1 MGTCQELGN
10 QPERL
15 GLDVLDHD
23 GVHEL
28 PPAVVR
34 AEPAAHVPVPLQQR
48 VHGAAQVEA
57 DVRDEGQDVAAREG
71 AGPLACKISYF

>member
-34 AEPAAHVPVPLQQR
+34 AEPAAHVPGGRPT
-48 VHGAAQVEA
+48 HAGAPT
-57 DVRDEGQDVAAREG
+57 AAGRAASG
-71 AGPLACKISYF
+71 GGGG